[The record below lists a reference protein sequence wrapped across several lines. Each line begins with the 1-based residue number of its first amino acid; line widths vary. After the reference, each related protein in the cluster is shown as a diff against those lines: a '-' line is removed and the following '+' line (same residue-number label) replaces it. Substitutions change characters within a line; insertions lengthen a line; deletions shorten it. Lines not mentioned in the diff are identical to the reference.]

1 MLDIISEI
9 IYTLKDEPEI
19 TYIGIGSFP
28 YQINEIKDF
37 NDDKNQLFPLFL
49 RKQSGKTM
57 RIIHFDNGFEYN
69 SCLFVYKYLEYMKL
83 KPFMKNINF
92 DIWRNKDIE
101 FIIIPKNITEEE
113 RYEICSHFSLRTF
126 KTNNKV
132 IVQEFSGRELV
143 PSFRKFVKENYER
156 IEDIRKNVIWDLT
169 YGQDCTCMTK
179 LSEYPK
185 YYAEDGNIF
194 NLWTYKH
201 KEIVN
206 LINKTKEYNPL
217 ILDIF
222 LKYYK
227 DVIRTHHVNYRRSIM
242 GLCHYYQTNMYPLDS
257 PPRKIMDYLI
267 DEIQTVM
274 YALQILTNK
283 SQEDMDGFTKKM
295 ISYEKYDPHKW
306 YSDMLLYFG

>member
-1 MLDIISEI
+1 MLDIINQLLYSF
-9 IYTLKDEPEI
+9 KNDFEI
-19 TYIGIGSFP
+19 TYIGIGTFP
-28 YQINEIKDF
+28 YGVQHLEEF

-49 RKQSGKTM
+49 RKQSTKSI

-69 SCLFVYKYLEYMKL
+69 SFEFVYKYLKFMKL
-83 KPFMKNINF
+83 NQFITNNNFEIWKNKN
-92 DIWRNKDIE
+92 IE
-101 FIIIPKNITEEE
+101 FIIVPINITEEE
-113 RYEICSHFSLRTF
+113 RYEICSHISLRTF

-143 PSFRKFVKENYER
+143 PSFRKFVKENYEK

-169 YGQDCTCMTK
+169 YGQDCNCMTK
-179 LSEYPK
+179 ISEYPK

-206 LINKTKEYNPL
+206 LITKTKEYNPL
-217 ILDIF
+217 ILNIF

-227 DVIRTHHVNYRRSIM
+227 DIIRTHHVNYRRSIM
-242 GLCHYYQTNMYPLDS
+242 GLCHLYQTNMYPLDS
-257 PPRKIMDYLI
+257 TPRKIMDYLI
-267 DEIQTVM
+267 GEIETVM
-274 YALQILTNK
+274 YALQMLTNK
-283 SQEDMDGFTKKM
+283 SQEEMDEFTKKM
-295 ISYEKYDPHKW
+295 ISYERYDPHKW